1 MVTSVNSN
9 QKNSGMGIAESY
21 NTIDQPSSA
30 EFKDRGSKFIANA
43 FPVSSVE
50 EFKKC
55 LEEIRKIHSKAT
67 HHCFAYRIGADK
79 NLFRVSDDGE
89 PSGTAGKPI
98 LGQIDSKDLTNTL
111 VVVTRYF
118 GGSLLG
124 VTGLINAYKMA
135 ASMALQVIPVVR
147 KDIEVFYRLHFDY
160 ARINDIM
167 RVVKQRNAR
176 IISQEL
182 QLFPEM
188 VIAVPLKISEITLN
202 DLNDLQGLE
211 YKRIE
216 MGIEKR

>member
-1 MVTSVNSN
+1 MISSVNSN
-9 QKNSGMGIAESY
+9 DRISGMSIAESY
-21 NTIDQPSSA
+21 NTIGQPSSA

-43 FPVSSVE
+43 FPVSAVE
-50 EFKKC
+50 EFKKY

-67 HHCFAYRIGADK
+67 HHCFAYRIGTDK

-111 VVVTRYF
+111 VIVTRYF

-124 VTGLINAYKMA
+124 VPGLINAYKMA

-147 KDIEVFYRLHFDY
+147 KDIEVCYRLHFDY
-160 ARINDIM
+160 SRINEIM

-176 IISQEL
+176 VISQEL

-188 VIAVPLKISEITLN
+188 VIAVPLKNAEITLS
-202 DLNDLQGLE
+202 DLNDIQGLE
-211 YKRIE
+211 YKKMELI
-216 MGIEKR
+216 